1 MILHLL
7 TDEKFTDY
15 AIKQFSASEMKSELV
30 LIPSNNAMEMVK
42 LAEKCTIVRQNS
54 LEFKELLNR
63 LGEYTGIIFHGM
75 FWGRWQTPILQNVPK
90 NVKVAW
96 YFWGGDIYSRCG
108 FENQFLAPIT
118 GFFNRLHNRKK
129 KIEIDTSWE
138 IPIELFKHIDYCL
151 TSEQEEY
158 EFAKQYTGSKF
169 EFIWYTCYSLE
180 ETVGSLMN
188 SRCFG
193 SNIWLGN
200 SAAVKNNHFDIMWTL
215 RKSGLLRSLDSGKVI
230 IPLSYGSP
238 WVRNLVLRYGRLLLR
253 KRMQP
258 LTEFMPRNEY
268 NALMLSCS
276 TMIIG
281 YWEPAGQGN
290 IITALWLG
298 MRVYLSEK
306 SMAYNFFKRIGAQI
320 YSIESDLKRYQF
332 TPLSEDVRDENRRV
346 LTKWFSRQHVM
357 EAVQN
362 VVKELSESKK
372 IND

>member
-15 AIKQFSASEMKSELV
+15 AIKQFSAPEMNSEFVLV
-30 LIPSNNAMEMVK
+30 PSNNAMEHVK
-42 LAEKCTIVRQNS
+42 LIDRCTIVRQNS
-54 LEFKELLNR
+54 PEFDALLNR
-63 LGEYTGIIFHGM
+63 LDQYTGIIFHGM
-75 FWGRWQTPILQNVPK
+75 FWGRWQTPILQNVPN

-96 YFWGGDIYSRCG
+96 YFWGGDIYSRHG
-108 FENQFLAPIT
+108 LEDQFLAPISK
-118 GFFNRLHNRKK
+118 RLCHLHDRKK
-129 KIEIDTSWE
+129 RTAIDTSWE
-138 IPIELFKHIDYCL
+138 IPMELFQRIDFCL
-151 TSEQEEY
+151 TGEQEEY
-158 EFAKQYTGSKF
+158 EFAKQYTGANF
-169 EFIWYTCYSLE
+169 EYMWYTCYSLE
-180 ETVGSLMN
+180 ETVGSLIN
-188 SRCFG
+188 NRCSG

-200 SAAVKNNHFDIMWTL
+200 SAAEWNNHFDVMWSL

-238 WVRNLVLRYGRLLLR
+238 WVRNLVLRYGRFFLG
-253 KRMQP
+253 KRMQA

-306 SMAYNFFKRIGAQI
+306 SMAYDFFKRIGAQI

-346 LTKWFSRQHVM
+346 LTKWFSKQHVM

>member
-15 AIKQFSASEMKSELV
+15 AIKQFSVPEMQSEFVLV
-30 LIPSNNAMEMVK
+30 PSNNMMEHVK
-42 LAEKCTIVRQNS
+42 LINQCTIVRQNGP
-54 LEFKELLNR
+54 EFDELLNR
-63 LGEYTGIIFHGM
+63 LDQYTGIMLHGM
-75 FWGRWQTPILQNVPK
+75 FWGSWQTPVLQRVPDH
-90 NVKVAW
+90 VKVAW
-96 YFWGGDIYSRCG
+96 YFWGGDLYSRHG
-108 FENQFLAPIT
+108 LENQFLAPIT

-169 EFIWYTCYSLE
+169 EFIWYTCYLLE
-180 ETVGSLMN
+180 ETVGELMN
-188 SRCFG
+188 RECKG
-193 SNIWLGN
+193 NNVWIGN
-200 SAAVKNNHFDIMWTL
+200 SAAIKNNHMDVLWNLWKIGLVKDIKDEKL
-215 RKSGLLRSLDSGKVI
+215 IV
-230 IPLSYGSP
+230 PLSYGDS
-238 WVRNLVLRYGRLLLR
+238 WIRNMIIKVGRWMLG
-253 KRMQP
+253 KHMHA
-258 LTEFMPRNEY
+258 LTEFMPREEY

-306 SMAYNFFKRIGAQI
+306 SIAYNFFKRIGAQI
-320 YSIESDLKRYQF
+320 YSIESDLKQYQF
-332 TPLSEDVRDENRRV
+332 TPLSEEIRAENRNV
-346 LTKWFSRQHVM
+346 LTEWYSAENVM
-357 EAVQN
+357 KAVQN
-362 VVKELSESKK
+362 VANELSVPKK